1 MRVLLIEDDP
11 MIGAA
16 VEASLKDAAYAV
28 DWIRDGGLAMLA
40 AESESYALIL
50 LDLGLPRRDGLAIL
64 ADIRGAGHNVP
75 VLILT
80 ARDAVDDR
88 IRGLDGG
95 ADDYLTKPFAMSELL
110 ARMRAVLRRPSVTP
124 DPVLRS
130 ATLTLDPATRVV
142 SVGEEVEV
150 RLSRR
155 EEVRLSRRE
164 FALLEAL
171 MARPG
176 TILSRAQLE
185 AHVYGWGEEVES
197 NAIEF
202 LLHTLRKKL
211 GTGHIK
217 NVRGVGWMVS
227 ARD

>member
-1 MRVLLIEDDP
+1 MRMRILLIEDDA

-16 VEASLKDAAYAV
+16 VEEALKDAAYAV
-28 DWIRDGGLAMLA
+28 DWVRDGGLAALA
-40 AESESYALIL
+40 AESEPYALIL
-50 LDLGLPRRDGLAIL
+50 LDLGLPRRDGLAVL
-64 ADIRGAGHNVP
+64 ADIRRAGNAVP

-80 ARDAVDDR
+80 ARDDVDDR
-88 IRGLDGG
+88 IRGLDRG

-110 ARMRAVLRRPSVTP
+110 ARMRAILRRRTTQA

-130 ATLTLDPATRVV
+130 ATLALDPTTRIASVV
-142 SVGEEVEV
+142 DGQD
-150 RLSRR
+150 
-155 EEVRLSRRE
+155 VRLSRRE

-176 TILSRAQLE
+176 AILSRAQLE
-185 AHVYGWGEEVES
+185 ERIYGWGDEVES

-202 LLHTLRKKL
+202 LLHALRKKL
-211 GTGHIK
+211 GSGHIK

-227 ARD
+227 RRD

>member
-28 DWIRDGGLAMLA
+28 DWIRDGALAALA

-50 LDLGLPRRDGLAIL
+50 LDLGLPRRDGFAVL

-124 DPVLRS
+124 DLVLRS

-142 SVGEEVEV
+142 SVGEEAK
-150 RLSRR
+150 
-155 EEVRLSRRE
+155 VRLSRRE

-202 LLHTLRKKL
+202 LLHALRKKL

>member
-1 MRVLLIEDDP
+1 MRILLIEDDT

-16 VEASLKDAAYAV
+16 IEASLKEAAYAV
-28 DWIRDGGLAMLA
+28 DWLRDGHMATLA
-40 AESESYALIL
+40 AESEPYALIL
-50 LDLGLPRRDGLAIL
+50 LDLGLPHRDGLAVL
-64 ADIRGAGHNVP
+64 GDIRRAGNAVP
-75 VLILT
+75 IVILT

-88 IRGLDGG
+88 IRGLDEG
-95 ADDYLTKPFAMSELL
+95 ADDYLTKPFAMTELL
-110 ARMRAVLRRPSVTP
+110 ARMRAVLRRRSVQP

-130 ATLTLDPATRVV
+130 ATLTLDPATRVAGV
-142 SVGEEVEV
+142 HDAED
-150 RLSRR
+150 
-155 EEVRLSRRE
+155 VRLSRRE

-176 TILSRAQLE
+176 AILSRTQLE
-185 AHVYGWGEEVES
+185 ERVYGWGEEVES

-202 LLHTLRKKL
+202 LLHALRKKL
-211 GTGHIK
+211 GGGHIK

>member
-1 MRVLLIEDDP
+1 MRILLIEDDA

-16 VEASLKDAAYAV
+16 VEASLREAAYAV
-28 DWIRDGGLAMLA
+28 DWIRDGPMATLA
-40 AESESYALIL
+40 AETEPYSLIL
-50 LDLGLPRRDGLAIL
+50 LDLGLPRRDGLSVL
-64 ADIRGAGHNVP
+64 ADIRRAGNSVP
-75 VLILT
+75 IVILT

-95 ADDYLTKPFAMSELL
+95 ADDYVTKPFAMTELL
-110 ARMRAVLRRPSVTP
+110 ARMRAVLRRRTVQP

-130 ATLTLDPATRVV
+130 ATLTLDPATRIA
-142 SVGEEVEV
+142 SVNEAQD
-150 RLSRR
+150 
-155 EEVRLSRRE
+155 VRLSRRE

-176 TILSRAQLE
+176 AILSRAQLE
-185 AHVYGWGEEVES
+185 ERVYGWGEEVES

-202 LLHTLRKKL
+202 LLNALRKKL
-211 GTGHIK
+211 GGGHIK
-217 NVRGVGWMVS
+217 NIRGVGWMVS